1 MSMKRFLEGMIAAL
15 SSNQQRRSMHKVSEP
30 KILYF
35 GTPVVLVSTLNEDRS
50 ANLAP
55 MSSAWWLGWSCML
68 GLDVTSKTTENL
80 RRDRQ
85 CVLNLPSS
93 DLVSAVDRLALLTG
107 SSLVPEHKRKR
118 GYRSEPEKFAA
129 AQLTAVPSDLVGPPR
144 VAECPVQLEA
154 LVERIHPFGEQ
165 DLGVEAI
172 EVRIV
177 RVHVEE
183 NLLVPGKEHYIDPEQ
198 WNPLIMNFCEFFG
211 LSDKLH
217 PSKLAQVYGPFWSAP
232 SPESLSE
239 KLEEAV
245 HAHSPL

>member
-1 MSMKRFLEGMIAAL
+1 
-15 SSNQQRRSMHKVSEP
+15 MHKVIDP

-35 GTPVVLVSTLNEDRS
+35 GTPVVLVSTLNEDS
-50 ANLAP
+50 SVNLAP

-85 CVLNLPSS
+85 CVLNLPSV

-107 SSLVPEHKRKR
+107 SRLLPEHKVRR
-118 GYRSEPEKFAA
+118 GYRYEPEKFAA
-129 AQLTAVPSDLVGPPR
+129 ALLTAVPSDLVGPPR

-154 LVERIHPFGEQ
+154 LIERIHPFGDQ

-183 NLLVPGKEHYIDPEQ
+183 NILVPGEENYIDPKK
-198 WNPLIMNFCEFFG
+198 WNPLIMNFCEFLG

-217 PSKLAQVYGPFWSAP
+217 PSKLAQVYGPSWNA
-232 SPESLSE
+232 
-239 KLEEAV
+239 ATQRV
-245 HAHSPL
+245 

>member
-1 MSMKRFLEGMIAAL
+1 
-15 SSNQQRRSMHKVSEP
+15 MHKVIDP

-35 GTPVVLVSTLNEDRS
+35 GTPVVLVSTLNEDS
-50 ANLAP
+50 SVNLAP

-85 CVLNLPSS
+85 CVLNLPSA
-93 DLVSAVDRLALLTG
+93 DLVNAVDRLALLTG
-107 SSLVPEHKRKR
+107 SSVLPEHKVRR
-118 GYRSEPEKFAA
+118 GYRYEPEKFAA
-129 AQLTAVPSDLVGPPR
+129 ALLTAVPSDLVGPPR

-154 LVERIHPFGEQ
+154 LIERIHPFGDQ

-183 NLLVPGKEHYIDPEQ
+183 NILVPGEENYIDPKK

-217 PSKLAQVYGPFWSAP
+217 PSKLAQVYGPSWNA
-232 SPESLSE
+232 
-239 KLEEAV
+239 ATQRV
-245 HAHSPL
+245 

>member
-1 MSMKRFLEGMIAAL
+1 
-15 SSNQQRRSMHKVSEP
+15 MHKVIDP

-55 MSSAWWLGWSCML
+55 MSSAWWLGRSCML

-107 SSLVPEHKRKR
+107 SRLVPEHKRRR
-118 GYRSEPEKFAA
+118 GYRYEPEKFVTAE
-129 AQLTAVPSDLVGPPR
+129 LTTVCSDLVGPPR
-144 VAECPVQLEA
+144 VAECSVQLEA
-154 LVERIHPFGEQ
+154 LVERIHPFGDQ

-183 NLLVPGKEHYIDPEQ
+183 NILVPGEQNYIAPEK
-198 WNPLIMNFCEFFG
+198 WKPLIMNFCEFFG
-211 LSDKLH
+211 LSEKLH
-217 PSKLAQVYGPFWSAP
+217 LSKLAQVYGPSWKAA
-232 SPESLSE
+232 ER
-239 KLEEAV
+239 V
-245 HAHSPL
+245 

>member
-1 MSMKRFLEGMIAAL
+1 
-15 SSNQQRRSMHKVSEP
+15 MHKVIDP

-35 GTPVVLVSTLNEDRS
+35 GTPVVLVSTLNEDS
-50 ANLAP
+50 SVNLAP

-85 CVLNLPSS
+85 CVLNLPSV

-107 SSLVPEHKRKR
+107 SRLLPEHKVRR
-118 GYRSEPEKFAA
+118 GYRYEPEKFAA
-129 AQLTAVPSDLVGPPR
+129 ALLTAVPSDLVGPPR

-154 LVERIHPFGEQ
+154 LIERIHPFGDQ

-183 NLLVPGKEHYIDPEQ
+183 NILVPGEENYIDPNK

-217 PSKLAQVYGPFWSAP
+217 PSKLAQVYGPSWNA
-232 SPESLSE
+232 
-239 KLEEAV
+239 ATQRV
-245 HAHSPL
+245 